1 MKVAGK
7 KFGINTCI
15 MEQTTQRMNELAYLH
30 ERNAKAYQKKPY
42 IETPQLQ
49 DIIIKNHQQEELL
62 SSQKELSEAFTT
74 LMSMEVKIPQ

>member
-1 MKVAGK
+1 MKEMPK
-7 KFGINTCI
+7 PTK
-15 MEQTTQRMNELAYLH
+15 
-30 ERNAKAYQKKPY
+30 KKPY